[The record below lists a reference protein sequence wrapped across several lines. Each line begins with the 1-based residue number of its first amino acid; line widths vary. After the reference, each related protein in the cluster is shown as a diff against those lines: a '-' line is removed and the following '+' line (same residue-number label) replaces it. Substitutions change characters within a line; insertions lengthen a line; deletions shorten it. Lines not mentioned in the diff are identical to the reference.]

1 MGYDASSPRQAEAT
15 AVTVLKIV
23 IMGGFGVGKTTMVG
37 SVSEIGPLTTEAPL
51 TYASAGTDDLAG
63 VEGKTTTT
71 VGLDYGK
78 VTFTS
83 GGAKFELYLF
93 GTPGQ
98 ERYWFS
104 WDDLVLGA
112 AGAVVLAD
120 TRKLADAFP
129 ALDYFERRQV
139 PFVVGV
145 NSFADSPYTYT
156 AEDVRQ
162 AMTLPDAVP
171 VVPFDARDANSS
183 AHVLITLIA
192 TALDAARSR
201 PAPRG
206 APL

>member
-1 MGYDASSPRQAEAT
+1 MPGYDASSPRPAEA

-23 IMGGFGVGKTTMVG
+23 VTGGFGVGKTTMVG
-37 SVSEIGPLTTEAPL
+37 SVSEIEPLTTEVPL
-51 TYASAGTDDLAG
+51 TYASSETDSLAG

-71 VGLDYGK
+71 VGMDFGK
-78 VTFTS
+78 VCFDD
-83 GGAKFELYLF
+83 GGARFELYLF

-98 ERYWFS
+98 ERFWFS

-129 ALDYFERRQV
+129 ALDYFERRQI

-145 NSFADSPYTYT
+145 NRFADSLHTYT
-156 AEDVRQ
+156 AEEVRQ
-162 AMTLPDAVP
+162 AMELPDAVP
-171 VVPFDARDANSS
+171 VVLFDARDATSS
-183 AHVLITLIA
+183 AHVLIALIA

-201 PAPRG
+201 LASRG

>member
-1 MGYDASSPRQAEAT
+1 M
-15 AVTVLKIV
+15 VT
-23 IMGGFGVGKTTMVG
+23 GGFGVGKTTMVG
-37 SVSEIGPLTTEAPL
+37 SVSEIEPLTTEVPL
-51 TYASAGTDDLAG
+51 TYASSEIDSLAG

-71 VGLDYGK
+71 VGMDFGK
-78 VTFTS
+78 VCFDD
-83 GGAKFELYLF
+83 GGARFELYLF

-98 ERYWFS
+98 ERFWFS

-129 ALDYFERRQV
+129 ALDYFERRQI

-145 NSFADSPYTYT
+145 NRFADSLHTYT
-156 AEDVRQ
+156 AEEVRQ
-162 AMTLPDAVP
+162 AMELPDAVP
-171 VVPFDARDANSS
+171 VVLFDARDATSS

-201 PAPRG
+201 LASRG